1 MHENEVSP
9 RHPRATSLRIRAKLV
24 HGFEIGVT
32 SAFGLFAHG
41 RGEAFDYLV
50 GEVTTENAKHAI
62 NAAAA
67 RLLLGQNS
75 VLSVNGNVAALV
87 PIELVKLAKVSGAKL
102 EINLYHRSKERE
114 TAIAKVLKNAGAKEI
129 YGIDSS
135 FHETIPEIHSERRVV
150 DHRGLFISDVAFV
163 PLEDGD
169 RTEGLVRLGKQVIT
183 VDLNPLSRTA
193 QMANITIVDNIVRA
207 LPLLIKSVRKLRKEP
222 EEHLQKILRDFNN
235 QQNLAEAIHQIN
247 GRLSKLSQEQIHDNV
262 GGTPE

>member
-1 MHENEVSP
+1 MYEHEVSS

-24 HGFEIGVT
+24 HGFETGVT

-50 GEVTTENAKHAI
+50 GEITTENAKQAI
-62 NAAAA
+62 KVAAAS
-67 RLLLGQNS
+67 LLLGQNS

-87 PIELVKLAKVSGAKL
+87 PEELVKLAKVSGAKL

-114 TAIAKVLKNAGAKEI
+114 MAIAKVLKDAGAKEI

-135 FHETIPEIHSERRVV
+135 FHETIPEIHSERRIV
-150 DHRGLFISDVAFV
+150 DHRGLFIADVAFV

-193 QMANITIVDNIVRA
+193 QIANITIVDNIVRT
-207 LPLLIKSVRKLRKEP
+207 LPLLIKIVKKLRKES
-222 EEHLQKILRDFNN
+222 EEKLRKILRDFNN
-235 QQNLAEAIHQIN
+235 QKNLAESIQQIN
-247 GRLSKLSQEQIHDNV
+247 DRLSKLAEVQNRDIS
-262 GGTPE
+262 GGTLE